1 MRNKNYGGQGT
12 HERGDAAPIPH
23 SAFRTPYS
31 VRLDLHLHTHHSRDC
46 TIPTAEVIRLCRKRG
61 LDGIAV
67 TDHNTLAGALEA
79 LTLAPPGFTVIPGE
93 EVKSREGEIIGLF
106 LGEEIPAGLSPEET
120 AGRIREQGGVVVV
133 PHPFDP
139 LRTSPLKT
147 LALERLV
154 AAGLVDAIEVLNA
167 RMALRSHNAHG
178 ALYATQV
185 GLPGTAGSD
194 GHSRPEYG
202 QAYVEM
208 APFADRDEFLANL
221 ATATVGGK
229 LSHFYVHFFSMLAKR
244 RKKWQARKA
253 VSSQPSAISNR

>member
-1 MRNKNYGGQGT
+1 MRNSRAAATTGA
-12 HERGDAAPIPH
+12 ERVEISSDSVFRMPH
-23 SAFRTPYS
+23 SALW
-31 VRLDLHLHTHHSRDC
+31 RLDLHMHTHHSRDC
-46 TIPTAEVIRLCRKRG
+46 TIPTADVIRLCRQRG

-67 TDHNTLAGALEA
+67 TDHNTLAGGLEA
-79 LTLAPPGFTVIPGE
+79 AELAPPGFTVIPGE
-93 EVKSREGEIIGLF
+93 EVKSSEGEIIGLF
-106 LGEEIPAGLSPEET
+106 LREEVPAGRSPEET
-120 AGRIREQGGVVVV
+120 AGRIREQGGVVIV

-147 LALERLV
+147 PALERLV

-167 RMALRSHNAHG
+167 RMALRSHNARG
-178 ALYATQV
+178 ALYATRA

-229 LSHFYVHFFSMLAKR
+229 LSHFYVHFISLLAKR
-244 RKKWQARKA
+244 RKKWQARR
-253 VSSQPSAISNR
+253 VRVLSAES